1 MYVPEE
7 ADMFAGR
14 EIGASCEDGGERK
27 LSSASGAILTFSAW
41 PVSLLVDS
49 IEVKDAGNSGAWSE
63 PLRMLLLWRRDSEIN
78 GYCCGIAGTDGGMIG
93 KPEPDWRGADDEELS
108 LLLVAIEG

>member
-1 MYVPEE
+1 MPEE
-7 ADMFAGR
+7 AVVSVGR
-14 EIGASCEDGGERK
+14 DIGASCEDGGERK
-27 LSSASGAILTFSAW
+27 LSSASGIILTFSGW

-49 IEVKDAGNSGAWSE
+49 IEVKDAGNSGTWSE

-78 GYCCGIAGTDGGMIG
+78 GYCCGMAGTDEGMSE
-93 KPEPDWRGADDEELS
+93 KPGPEGRGAEDEELS